1 MMRNRFRWSRCI
13 GLVVVLVP
21 LVAQAEL
28 TVIYDSGN
36 TQPLAPFLEVIDD
49 VETPQQQPAPIN
61 NQLGAADLNML
72 LPIKS
77 PGLSPGQVQPQAVKR
92 PFTRPFFL
100 IGSDASSRQWLSQY
114 RDRLLDVGAVG
125 MLVQAETAADLEA
138 IAKIGQGLQIMPAS
152 GSDIARALG
161 IKHYPVLVSKEGIEQ

>member
-1 MMRNRFRWSRCI
+1 MRNNFRWGRCI
-13 GLVVVLVP
+13 GLAVVLVP

-36 TQPLAPFLEVIDD
+36 TQPLAPFLEVIEDI
-49 VETPQQQPAPIN
+49 EPSQQQPAPTN
-61 NQLGAADLNML
+61 NQLGAADINML

-100 IGSDASSRQWLSQY
+100 IGSDALSRQWLSQY
-114 RDRLLDVGAVG
+114 RDRLVEIGAVG
-125 MLVQAETAADLEA
+125 MLVQAETTADLEA

>member
-1 MMRNRFRWSRCI
+1 MRNNFRWAKCI
-13 GLVVVLVP
+13 GFVAVLVP
-21 LVAQAEL
+21 LVAQAKL

-36 TQPLAPFLEVIDD
+36 TQPLAPFLEVIEDS
-49 VETPQQQPAPIN
+49 ETPQQQPVPN
-61 NQLGAADLNML
+61 NQLGAANINML

-77 PGLSPGQVQPQAVKR
+77 PGLSPGPIQPQAVKR

-100 IGSDASSRQWLSQY
+100 IGSDALSRQWLSQY
-114 RDRLLDVGAVG
+114 RDRLLEIGAVG

-138 IAKIGQGLQIMPAS
+138 IANIGQGLQIMPAS

>member
-1 MMRNRFRWSRCI
+1 MRNNFRWGICI
-13 GLVVVLVP
+13 GFVVVLVP

-36 TQPLAPFLEVIDD
+36 TQPLAPFLEVIEDI
-49 VETPQQQPAPIN
+49 ETPQQQPAPTN
-61 NQLGAADLNML
+61 NQLGAADISML

-77 PGLSPGQVQPQAVKR
+77 PGLSPGPIQPRAVKR

-100 IGSDASSRQWLSQY
+100 IGSDALSRQWLSQY
-114 RDRLLDVGAVG
+114 RDRLLEIGAVG

-138 IAKIGQGLQIMPAS
+138 IANIGQGLQIMPAS

-161 IKHYPVLVSKEGIEQ
+161 IKYYPVLVSKEGIEQ

>member
-1 MMRNRFRWSRCI
+1 MRNNVRWGRCI
-13 GLVVVLVP
+13 GLVAVLVP
-21 LVAQAEL
+21 LVAQAGL

-36 TQPLAPFLEVIDD
+36 TQPLAPFLEVIEDS
-49 VETPQQQPAPIN
+49 ETPQQQPAPNN
-61 NQLGAADLNML
+61 NQLGAADINTL

-77 PGLSPGQVQPQAVKR
+77 PGLSPGPIQSQAVKR

-100 IGSDASSRQWLSQY
+100 IGSDPLSRQWLSQH
-114 RDRLLDVGAVG
+114 RERLLEIGAAG
-125 MLVQAETAADLEA
+125 MLIQAEIAADLEA

>member
-1 MMRNRFRWSRCI
+1 MRNNFRWGRCI
-13 GLVVVLVP
+13 GLVAVLVP
-21 LVAQAEL
+21 LVVQAEL

-36 TQPLAPFLEVIDD
+36 TQPLAPFLEVIED
-49 VETPQQQPAPIN
+49 VETPQQQPVPTN
-61 NQLGAADLNML
+61 NQLGAADLKNL

-77 PGLSPGQVQPQAVKR
+77 PGLSPGLIQPQAVKR

-100 IGSDASSRQWLSQY
+100 IGSDALSRQWLSQH
-114 RDRLLDVGAVG
+114 RDRLLEISAVG
-125 MLVQAETAADLEA
+125 MLVQAETTADLEA

>member
-1 MMRNRFRWSRCI
+1 MRNNFRWAKCI
-13 GLVVVLVP
+13 GFVAVLVP

-36 TQPLAPFLEVIDD
+36 TQPLAPFLEVIEDIED
-49 VETPQQQPAPIN
+49 PQQQPAPTH
-61 NQLGAADLNML
+61 NQLGAADIKTL
-72 LPIKS
+72 LPINS
-77 PGLSPGQVQPQAVKR
+77 AGLSPGPIQPRAVKR

-100 IGSDASSRQWLSQY
+100 IGSDALSQQWLSQY
-114 RDRLLDVGAVG
+114 RDRLLEIGAVG
-125 MLVQAETAADLEA
+125 MLVQAETATDLEA

>member
-1 MMRNRFRWSRCI
+1 MRNNFRWGRCI
-13 GLVVVLVP
+13 GFVAVLVP

-36 TQPLAPFLEVIDD
+36 TQPLAPFLEVIEDI
-49 VETPQQQPAPIN
+49 ETPQQQPAPTN
-61 NQLGAADLNML
+61 NQLGAADLKNL

-77 PGLSPGQVQPQAVKR
+77 PGLSPGPIQPQAVKR

-100 IGSDASSRQWLSQY
+100 IGSDALSQQWLSQY
-114 RDRLLDVGAVG
+114 RDRLLEIGAVG
-125 MLVQAETAADLEA
+125 MLVQAKTAADLEA
-138 IAKIGQGLQIMPAS
+138 VAKIGQGLQIMPAS
-152 GSDIARALG
+152 GSDIAQALG

>member
-1 MMRNRFRWSRCI
+1 MRNNFRWGRCI
-13 GLVVVLVP
+13 GLAVVLVP

-36 TQPLAPFLEVIDD
+36 TQPLAPFLEVIEDI
-49 VETPQQQPAPIN
+49 EAPQQQPAPTN
-61 NQLGAADLNML
+61 NQLGAADLKTL

-77 PGLSPGQVQPQAVKR
+77 PGLSPGPIQPQAVKH
-92 PFTRPFFL
+92 PFIRPFFL
-100 IGSDASSRQWLSQY
+100 IGSDPLSRQWLSQH
-114 RDRLLDVGAVG
+114 RDRLLEIGAVG
-125 MLVQAETAADLEA
+125 MLVQVETAADLET

-152 GSDIARALG
+152 GSDIAYALG

>member
-1 MMRNRFRWSRCI
+1 MRNHFRWGRCI
-13 GLVVVLVP
+13 GFVTVLVP

-36 TQPLAPFLEVIDD
+36 TQPLAPFLEVIEDI
-49 VETPQQQPAPIN
+49 ETPQQQPAPSN
-61 NQLGAADLNML
+61 NQLGAADINTL

-77 PGLSPGQVQPQAVKR
+77 PSLSPGQVQPQAVNR

-100 IGSDASSRQWLSQY
+100 IGSDALSRQWLSQY
-114 RDRLLDVGAVG
+114 RDRLLEIGAVG
-125 MLVQAETAADLEA
+125 MLVQAETASDLEA
-138 IAKIGQGLQIMPAS
+138 IAKIGKGLQIMPAS
-152 GSDIARALG
+152 GADIAQALG

>member
-1 MMRNRFRWSRCI
+1 MRNRFRWDRCI

-36 TQPLAPFLEVIDD
+36 TQPLAPFLEVIEDS
-49 VETPQQQPAPIN
+49 EAPQQQPVPTN
-61 NQLGAADLNML
+61 NQLGADALKNL

-77 PGLSPGQVQPQAVKR
+77 PGLSPGPIQPQAVKR

-100 IGSDASSRQWLSQY
+100 IGSDVLSRQWLSQY
-114 RDRLLDVGAVG
+114 RDRLLEIGAVG
-125 MLVQAETAADLEA
+125 MLVQAETTADLET

-152 GSDIARALG
+152 GLDIARALG
-161 IKHYPVLVSKEGIEQ
+161 IKHYPILVSKEGIEQ

>member
-1 MMRNRFRWSRCI
+1 MRNNVRWGRCI

-36 TQPLAPFLEVIDD
+36 TQPLAPFLEVI
-49 VETPQQQPAPIN
+49 ESIEAPQQQSAPTNNPLGVADIN
-61 NQLGAADLNML
+61 TL

-77 PGLSPGQVQPQAVKR
+77 PGLSPGPIQPQAVKR

-100 IGSDASSRQWLSQY
+100 IGSDALSKQWLSQY
-114 RDRLLDVGAVG
+114 RDRLLEIGAVG

-138 IAKIGQGLQIMPAS
+138 IAKIGHGLQIMPAS
-152 GSDIARALG
+152 GSDIAQALG

>member
-1 MMRNRFRWSRCI
+1 MKRDDIRWI
-13 GLVVVLVP
+13 KHLILTLMLVP
-21 LVAQAEL
+21 LLAQAGL

-36 TQPLAPFLEVIDD
+36 TQPLAPFLEVIEDD
-49 VETPQQQPAPIN
+49 ESPQQQPAPDKS
-61 NQLGAADLNML
+61 QLGAADINTL

-77 PGLSPGQVQPQAVKR
+77 PGLSPGQIQPQAVKR

-100 IGSDASSRQWLSQY
+100 IGSDALSRQWLSQY
-114 RDRLLDVGAVG
+114 RDRLLEIGAVG

-152 GSDIARALG
+152 GSDIAHALG